1 MVFSENVRQIE
12 GSSTLAVAALCR
24 ELRAKGRDILDLSIG
39 EPDFRTP
46 DFIAEA
52 GIASVHQGKT
62 HYPPVSGV
70 PELRK
75 AIAEAIRRDTG
86 TAADPADILV
96 TSGAKQALFNA
107 CFTLFGP
114 GDEVLVPSPYWTS
127 YPALIK
133 LARAEPRIVTSL
145 PERGFK
151 VGVADLE
158 AAYTPRVRG
167 LILNSPS
174 NPTGV
179 VYTRDEIAAIVD
191 WARKHDIWVI
201 SDEIYARICFTGPRA
216 ASVLDVT
223 DSLDN
228 IVIIDGASKA
238 FAMTGWRLGYSYA
251 PRQLT
256 QKMSEVQSQITSGA
270 SSPAQYAAV
279 AAYGM
284 VEESN
289 SAVKAMVEVFHAR
302 RDSLIRQFRELLPDV
317 QFVEP
322 DGAFYLFFRVD
333 RYFDETRPD
342 SPAFCRWLLEQTDVA
357 LVPGDA
363 FGDDRFVRL
372 SYAAPGAIIDEAV
385 RRIAR
390 AVADTPAHIAS
401 R

>member
-24 ELRAKGRDILDLSIG
+24 ELRAKGRNILDLSVG

-52 GIASVHQGKT
+52 GIASVQQGKT
-62 HYPPVSGV
+62 HYPPVAGI

-75 AIAEAIRRDTG
+75 AIADSIRRETG
-86 TAADPADILV
+86 FAADPLDILV
-96 TSGAKQALFNA
+96 SSGAKQALFNA

-114 GDEVLVPSPYWTS
+114 GDEVLIPSPYWTS
-127 YPALIK
+127 YPALVQ

-151 VGVADLE
+151 LTIDELD

-179 VYTRDEIAAIVD
+179 VYTRDEVAAIVE
-191 WARKHDIWVI
+191 WARRRGIWLI
-201 SDEIYARICFTGPRA
+201 ADEIYGRICFSAPRA

-228 IVIIDGASKA
+228 LVVIDGASKA
-238 FAMTGWRLGYSYA
+238 FAMTGWRLGHSFA
-251 PRQLT
+251 PRKLT

-270 SSPAQYAAV
+270 SAPAQYAA
-279 AAYGM
+279 AAAFGE
-284 VEESN
+284 VEQSN
-289 SAVKAMVEVFHAR
+289 SAVKAMVEVFHSR
-302 RDSLIRQFRELLPDV
+302 RNDLVAQFRDLLPEV

-322 DGAFYLFFRVD
+322 DGAFYLFLRVD
-333 RYFDETRPD
+333 RYFDEARPD

-372 SYAAPGAIIDEAV
+372 SYAAPTATIQEAV
-385 RRIAR
+385 RRLAS
-390 AVADTPAHIAS
+390 AVSGTPAHA
-401 R
+401 

>member
-12 GSSTLAVAALCR
+12 GSSTLAIAALCR
-24 ELRAKGRDILDLSIG
+24 ELRQKGRDILDLSIG

-52 GIASVHQGKT
+52 GVASVHQGLT
-62 HYPPVSGV
+62 HYPPVNGV

-75 AIAEAIRRDTG
+75 GIAKSIEADTG
-86 TAADPADILV
+86 WKADPLDILV

-107 CFTLFGP
+107 CFVLFGP
-114 GDEVLVPSPYWTS
+114 GDEVLIPTPYWTS
-127 YPALIK
+127 YPALVK
-133 LARAEPRIVTSL
+133 LARAEPRYVTSL

-151 VGVADLE
+151 VDVNDLE
-158 AAYTPRVRG
+158 AAYNPRVRG

-179 VYTRDEIAAIVD
+179 VYSRDEIAAIIE
-191 WARKHDIWVI
+191 WARKRNVWVI
-201 SDEIYARICFTGPRA
+201 SDEIYSRICFSAPRA

-228 IVIIDGASKA
+228 LVIIDGASKA

-270 SSPAQYAAV
+270 SAPAQYAA
-279 AAYGM
+279 AAAFGDIDQ
-284 VEESN
+284 
-289 SAVKAMVEVFHAR
+289 SARAVGAMVQVFHER
-302 RDSLIRQFRELLPDV
+302 RDNLVARFRELLPDV
-317 QFVEP
+317 QFVQP

-333 RYFDETRPD
+333 NYYNEQRSNSMD
-342 SPAFCRWLLEQTDVA
+342 FCMWLLEQTDIA
-357 LVPGDA
+357 LVPGSA

-372 SYAAPGAIIDEAV
+372 SYAAPGDTIEEAI

-390 AVADTPAHIAS
+390 AVA
-401 R
+401 